1 MLDINFIRENA
12 DLVQKGTN
20 EKKFFVDIN
29 QILALDNEIRPLSA
43 ELEGWQAER
52 NRISKEIPQHSG
64 AEREALKET
73 VLGLKDKMESR
84 INFIKEKKDQLHEL
98 LLRVAQPARDDVPT
112 GTSDQDN
119 VEVKRFGDIPKFDFP
134 IRDHIELGEKLKM
147 IDFERGV
154 KISGTRS
161 YILTGD
167 GALLERALLNF
178 VYDKLLEKGFTPMA
192 VPVLVLEK
200 AMEGTGYF
208 PLGRDQA
215 YCVEKDKLALV
226 GTSEVSL
233 CSMFENA
240 VFEQKELPLRLMA
253 QTSCFRREAGTY
265 GRDTRGL
272 YRVHQFQKIEMVIMA
287 PADIET
293 TNRMHDELC
302 SIAEE
307 VLQELTLPYRV
318 VYVCKG
324 DLGQGQV
331 RKHDIETWMPSRNGY
346 GETHS
351 CSSFYDFQ
359 ARRLN
364 IKYKDENKNKRLV
377 YTLNNT
383 AIATPRVILAIL
395 ENFQTKDGRVKIPAC
410 LRKYLGGKTHF

>member
-1 MLDINFIRENA
+1 MLDINFIRENPE
-12 DLVQKGTN
+12 LVQKGTN
-20 EKKFFVDIN
+20 DKKFFVDIN
-29 QILALDNEIRPLSA
+29 QILSLDNEIRPLQT
-43 ELEGWQAER
+43 EMEQWQAER
-52 NRISKEIPQHSG
+52 NRISKDIPQYTG
-64 AEREALKET
+64 KERDDLKAQVLSLKE
-73 VLGLKDKMESR
+73 KMEER
-84 INFIKEKKDQLHEL
+84 QNVIKQKKDELHQL
-98 LLRVAQPARDDVPT
+98 LLRVAQPARADVPA
-112 GTSDQDN
+112 GDSDQDN
-119 VEVKRFGDIPKFDFP
+119 VEVKKWGDLPKFDFP

-147 IDFERGV
+147 IDFEKGV
-154 KISGTRS
+154 KIAGSRS
-161 YILTGD
+161 YVLTGD

-178 VYDKLLEKGFTPMA
+178 VYDKLLEKSFQPMA
-192 VPVLVLEK
+192 VPVLVHEK

-215 YCVEKDKLALV
+215 YYIEKDKMALV

-233 CSMFENA
+233 CAMYEGALFE
-240 VFEQKELPLRLMA
+240 EKELPLKLMS

-272 YRVHQFQKIEMVIMA
+272 YRVHQFQKIEMVIIA
-287 PADIET
+287 PRDEEM
-293 TNRMHDELC
+293 TNKLHEELHT
-302 SIAEE
+302 IAEE
-307 VLQELTLPYRV
+307 VLQDLALPYRV

-331 RKHDIETWMPSRNGY
+331 RKHDIETWMPSRNSY

-359 ARRLN
+359 ARRLG
-364 IKYKDENKNKRLV
+364 IKYRDENKNKHIA